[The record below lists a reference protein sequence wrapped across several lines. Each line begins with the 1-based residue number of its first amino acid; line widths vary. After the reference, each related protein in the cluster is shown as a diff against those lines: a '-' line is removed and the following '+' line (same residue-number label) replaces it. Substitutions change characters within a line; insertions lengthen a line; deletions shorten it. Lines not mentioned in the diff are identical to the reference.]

1 MRYPKSSIIH
11 PVMRYGLAILGALL
25 LVGFLLTL
33 IYMFL
38 GGIGF
43 IYAQIVHCFVY
54 QNLGAKTPSL
64 DREAHLRRRRWDRS
78 RRRARLAGH

>member
-1 MRYPKSSIIH
+1 MCYPKSSIVH

-25 LVGFLLTL
+25 LVGFLLTRV
-33 IYMFL
+33 YMFL

-54 QNLGAKTPSL
+54 QNLGARTAL
-64 DREAHLRRRRWDRS
+64 LGRHAHLRRHRWDRS

>member
-1 MRYPKSSIIH
+1 MHYSESSFIR

-25 LVGFLLTL
+25 LVGFLLTRV
-33 IYMFL
+33 YMFL

-54 QNLGAKTPSL
+54 QNLGARTPLL
-64 DREAHLRRRRWDRS
+64 DRQAHLRRRRWDRS
-78 RRRARLAGH
+78 HLH